1 MNPGKILSILTLLAI
16 SGAACT
22 TEPRTAK
29 VTKKQYQERVTASD
43 QSNTRDSDVDVTRRI
58 RDRLTDDDK
67 LSLSAQNI
75 TIVTLEDHITLKG
88 EVRNAREKERVLS
101 HARRIKGTREIHSQ
115 LTYTE

>member
-1 MNPGKILSILTLLAI
+1 MNLRKSLSVLTLLAI

-22 TEPRTAK
+22 TEPRTSK
-29 VTKKQYQERVTASD
+29 VTKKHYQERVAASD
-43 QSNTRDSDVDVTRRI
+43 QSKSRDSDVDVTRRI

-88 EVRNAREKERVLS
+88 EVRNKREKERVLS
-101 HARRIKGTREIHSQ
+101 HARRLKGSRELHSQ